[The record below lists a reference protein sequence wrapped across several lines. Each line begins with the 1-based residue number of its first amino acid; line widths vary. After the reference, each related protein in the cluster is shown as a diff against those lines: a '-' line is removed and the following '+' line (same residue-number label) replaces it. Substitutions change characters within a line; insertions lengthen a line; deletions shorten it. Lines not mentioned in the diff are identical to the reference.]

1 MTQETTTQTAEVP
14 AALNAEQTKAFWEQG
29 PEAVDLAPIE
39 SKPPAEGVQ
48 PGAEPPAAAE
58 PALEPEKR
66 PTVDVAALHAERQER
81 RRAEAELRD
90 LREKAARMEGA
101 LQAFSRQQGGAAPEQ
116 TPDMQKDPVAYF
128 NAVAEKQA
136 RELEAMKAYIN
147 QRAEAEQ
154 RTGFEQQVLNVYR
167 NAAGQFAQS
176 EPAFTDAYNHWS
188 GGIVAELQS
197 YGYTPEA
204 ATERA
209 TAFEL
214 EIVARSLQ
222 DGVNPAERIFQAA
235 KQRGWA
241 PKQAASAASPAASP
255 LGIVAQ
261 GQQRAT
267 GAGTSSAG
275 GAGGGLTLE
284 ALNSMSAAEIAKLDW
299 SQVTG

>member
-1 MTQETTTQTAEVP
+1 MTQETTPNAEIP
-14 AALNAEQTKAFWEQG
+14 AALNADQTKTFWEQG
-29 PEAVDLAPIE
+29 PEAVDLAPPEPEQLASDKIP
-39 SKPPAEGVQ
+39 SAE
-48 PGAEPPAAAE
+48 PHTEPPAPE
-58 PALEPEKR
+58 SPKQEPEKR

-81 RRAEAELRD
+81 RKAEAELHD

-101 LQAFSRQQGGAAPEQ
+101 LQAFLRQQGGATPQQAP
-116 TPDMQKDPVAYF
+116 DVQKDPVAYF

-136 RELEAMKAYIN
+136 REMEAMKAYIN

-154 RTGFEQQVLNVYR
+154 RAGFEQQIMNVYR
-167 NAAGQFAQS
+167 NAANQFAQS
-176 EPAFTDAYNHWS
+176 ESAFADAYGHWS
-188 GGIVAELQS
+188 SGIEAELQS

-235 KQRGWA
+235 KQRGWV
-241 PKQAASAASPAASP
+241 PKQTASVASP

-261 GQQRAT
+261 GQRAT
-267 GAGTSSAG
+267 GAGTTSAG
-275 GAGGGLTLE
+275 GTGGGLTLE